1 MKDKPLLTT
10 KQIWNINFGFLGL
23 QVAFSLIMTNTSRI
37 FSALGANT
45 DLLSILWLAP
55 PLAGLIIQP
64 IIGYWSDRIWTRN
77 GRRIPFVFAGSV
89 LAFILLLLIPN
100 LSSFNHIVYP
110 IWDEVILLFLLQ
122 AAFNISLLPFRAL
135 IGDQLNVK
143 QQNKGFS
150 IQTFI
155 CNTGAIVGALLP
167 FTLAF
172 VGVRNEPLGTE
183 RLAPTTS
190 WSFYL
195 GSILLI
201 LTVLWTCFKT
211 KEYHPEEYKIN
222 VNDDYSKD
230 NGSENIQ
237 ANSKQIFIR
246 LSFIQFF
253 SWIGFFFLWVYATDA
268 IAQKVWDTDNPL
280 SEAYN
285 DAGNW
290 FGVLTGFYSIVSIL
304 LVTFLSKL
312 TNRFGRKQVYFVSQL
327 CCSLGFSSMY
337 FIDNQYLLILS
348 MIGIGI
354 GWGGILT
361 FPFVIMTSNTPS
373 HRMGLQ
379 MGLLNATITVPQI
392 VGAFTGIILFKYL
405 ANSDS
410 MTMILYAGIALFIAA
425 LCVLTLQDK
434 A

>member
-1 MKDKPLLTT
+1 MEEKPNLNT
-10 KQIWNINFGFLGL
+10 KQIWNINLGFLGL
-23 QVAFSLIMTNTSRI
+23 QIAFSLIMTNTSRI

-64 IIGYWSDRIWTRN
+64 IIGYWSDRIWTRF
-77 GRRIPFVFAGSV
+77 GRRIPFIFLGSI
-89 LAFILLLLIPN
+89 LAFLLLLIIPN
-100 LSSFNHIVYP
+100 LSSYDHIIYP

-122 AAFNISLLPFRAL
+122 AAFNVSLLPFRTL
-135 IGDQLNVK
+135 IGDQLNAK

-155 CNTGAIVGALLP
+155 CNTGAILGSLLP
-167 FTLAF
+167 FSLALF
-172 VGVRNEPLGTE
+172 GMRNEPIGHE

-195 GSILLI
+195 GGILLLI
-201 LTVLWTCFKT
+201 TVLWTCFKT
-211 KEYHPEEYKIN
+211 KEYPPNTYKSTNQQDDLEEE
-222 VNDDYSKD
+222 SK
-230 NGSENIQ
+230 E
-237 ANSKQIFIR
+237 SKQKSKKVFFQ
-246 LSFIQFF
+246 LGLIQFF

-268 IAQKVWDTDNPL
+268 IAQKIWNTDNPL

-285 DAGNW
+285 EAGNW
-290 FGVLTGFYSIVSIL
+290 FGVLTGFYSIISIV
-304 LVTFLSKL
+304 LVAFLSKL
-312 TNRFGRKQVYFVSQL
+312 TNRFGRKQIYFISL
-327 CCSLGFSSMY
+327 ICCSIGFSSMY
-337 FIDNQYLLILS
+337 FIENQYLLILS

-354 GWGGILT
+354 GWAGILT
-361 FPFVIMTSNTPS
+361 FPFAIMTSNTPS
-373 HRMGLQ
+373 HRMGFQ

-392 VGAFTGIILFKYL
+392 AGALSGIVLFKYL

-434 A
+434 E